1 MLHRHLRMQ
10 TADGKAELHLSETA
24 GFGRKI
30 RKAQIP
36 SGKLTDFRIL
46 ADTTAVEI
54 YLNGGEVVF
63 STRYYPEDQSQLI
76 RAEAEQINGKIYR
89 LNKMTV
95 AK

>member
-46 ADTTAVEI
+46 ADT
-54 YLNGGEVVF
+54 
-63 STRYYPEDQSQLI
+63 
-76 RAEAEQINGKIYR
+76 
-89 LNKMTV
+89 
-95 AK
+95 